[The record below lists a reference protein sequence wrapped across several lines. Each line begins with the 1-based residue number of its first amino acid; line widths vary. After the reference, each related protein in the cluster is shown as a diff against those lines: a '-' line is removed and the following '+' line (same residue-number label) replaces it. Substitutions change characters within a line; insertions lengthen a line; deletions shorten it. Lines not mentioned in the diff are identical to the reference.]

1 MSGLHKVWKLG
12 AASATLL
19 GVGIYLAAPRP
30 PGNAQASAGTAD
42 LVFINGKVLTV
53 DAKDSVAQAVAIKD
67 GKIVAVGSSAD
78 IKVRAGR
85 SARVI
90 DLKGKAVTPGLIDSH
105 GHFTE
110 TNALFEL
117 NFSDETHVSGVVD
130 KLQEKVKA
138 LKPGEWVRGE
148 QWDESKLAENRYVYA
163 SDLDKVAPN
172 NPVWFTQSMGHY
184 GVANSYA
191 MKLAGI
197 TKETKDPPAGTI
209 DRDKNGEPTGVLKES
224 AMRLVT
230 RLIPRY
236 TPAQE
241 REGVLKIIADFN
253 KEGLT
258 GVKDPGIRQNK
269 WDLYQSLLKENKL
282 TVRVFALWLAGWSL
296 DSAKEAFGKL
306 SALPKP
312 PNSFGDGR
320 LISGGAKLYIDG
332 SGGGRTGWMYQEWN
346 KNSKAKDS
354 GNTGYPT
361 TEPEVYRQMVRLYHD
376 AGFHVATH
384 AVGDRGI
391 DWVVDT
397 YAQVLKEKPI
407 KGLRHAIIHCNVP
420 SDHAID
426 TMAELQ
432 RDYDAGYPEVQPEF
446 MWWIGDT
453 YSGNYGPQRSLR
465 LLPFKTF
472 MKKGVRWGGGSDY
485 PVTPIPPRYGLWA
498 SVARETEKAVY
509 AKHPFGTTESVDIHT
524 ALRSYTMWAAHE
536 IFLDDKVGSIEPG
549 KDADLAIWDKDMYTI
564 PTDEIKNLK
573 CEMTLVHGQIVY
585 QAIDAPKATE

>member
-1 MSGLHKVWKLG
+1 MFTIRQFHGASKYGSRIATCLLAVFCVAAQSPLQSQDTPRLSSG
-12 AASATLL
+12 S
-19 GVGIYLAAPRP
+19 
-30 PGNAQASAGTAD
+30 D
-42 LVFINGKVLTV
+42 LVLINGKVLTV
-53 DAKDSVAQAVAIKD
+53 DAKDSVAQAIAIRD
-67 GKIVAVGSSAD
+67 GKILAVGSTST
-78 IKVRAGR
+78 VRARGDKN
-85 SARVI
+85 ARVI
-90 DLKGKAVTPGLIDSH
+90 DLKGKTVTPGLIDSH

-110 TNALFEL
+110 ANALYEL
-117 NFSDETHVSGVVD
+117 NFSDETRIDGVAR
-130 KLQEKVKA
+130 KLGEKVST

-148 QWDESKLAENRYVYA
+148 EWDESKLAENRYVYA

-172 NPVWFTQSMGHY
+172 NPVWFTQSTGHY

-236 TPAQE
+236 TPEQE
-241 REGVLKIIADFN
+241 RAGVLKIIADFN

-258 GVKDPGIRQNK
+258 AVKDPGIQQRK
-269 WDLYQSLLKENKL
+269 WDLYQALLKEDKL

-296 DSAKEAFGKL
+296 ESAQGAFHKL

-312 PNSFGDGR
+312 PHAFGDGR
-320 LISGGAKLYIDG
+320 LLSGGAKLYIDG
-332 SGGGRTGWMYQEWN
+332 SGGGRTGWMYGEWN
-346 KNSKAKDS
+346 KNSNGKDT

-361 TEPEVYRQMVRLYHD
+361 TEPEVYRQMVRLFHNG
-376 AGFHVATH
+376 GFHVATH

-397 YAQVLKEKPI
+397 YSQVLNEKPT

-432 RDYDAGYPEVQPEF
+432 RDYDAGFPEAQAEF

-453 YSGNYGPQRSLR
+453 YSANYGPQRSLR
-465 LLPFKTF
+465 ILPFKTF
-472 MKKGVRWGGGSDY
+472 VTKGVKWGGGSDY

-498 SVARETEKAVY
+498 SVARLPEKGVY
-509 AKHPFGTTESVDIHT
+509 SKHPFGTAESVDIHV
-524 ALRSYTMWAAHE
+524 ALRSYTIWAAHE
-536 IFLDDKVGSIEPG
+536 IFLDDKIGSIEPG
-549 KDADLAIWDKDMYTI
+549 KDADLAVWDKDMYSI
-564 PTDEIKNLK
+564 PTDDIKNLK
-573 CEMTLVHGQIVY
+573 CEMTFLRGQIVY
-585 QAIDAPKATE
+585 QALGQ

>member
-1 MSGLHKVWKLG
+1 MTGRSGLIAAILLG
-12 AASATLL
+12 ASFYALAQRTSANAENAAAS
-19 GVGIYLAAPRP
+19 
-30 PGNAQASAGTAD
+30 AD

-53 DAKDSVAQAVAIKD
+53 DPNDSVAQAVAIRE
-67 GKIVAVGSSAD
+67 GKILAVGSSSAM
-78 IKVRAGR
+78 KARAGGN
-85 SARVI
+85 AQVI
-90 DLKGKAVTPGLIDSH
+90 DLKGRTVTPGLIDSH

-110 TNALFEL
+110 TNALYEL
-117 NFSDETHVSGVVD
+117 NFSDETHVGGVVD
-130 KLQEKVKA
+130 KLGEKVKT

-197 TKETKDPPAGTI
+197 TKDTKDPPAGTI

-236 TPAQE
+236 TPEQE
-241 REGVLKIIADFN
+241 RDGVLKIIADFN

-258 GVKDPGIRQNK
+258 AVKDPGIRQNK

-332 SGGGRTGWMYQEWN
+332 SGGGRTGWMYGEWN
-346 KNSKAKDS
+346 KNSKGKDT

-361 TEPEVYRQMVRLYHD
+361 TDPEVYRQMVRLYHNG
-376 AGFHVATH
+376 GFHVATH

-397 YAQVLKEKPI
+397 YAQVLKEKPT

-432 RDYDAGYPEVQPEF
+432 RDYDAGYP
-446 MWWIGDT
+446 
-453 YSGNYGPQRSLR
+453 
-465 LLPFKTF
+465 
-472 MKKGVRWGGGSDY
+472 
-485 PVTPIPPRYGLWA
+485 
-498 SVARETEKAVY
+498 
-509 AKHPFGTTESVDIHT
+509 
-524 ALRSYTMWAAHE
+524 
-536 IFLDDKVGSIEPG
+536 
-549 KDADLAIWDKDMYTI
+549 
-564 PTDEIKNLK
+564 
-573 CEMTLVHGQIVY
+573 
-585 QAIDAPKATE
+585 